1 MTAKYYI
8 LADGRGEFLR
18 SNSTGNNWF
27 SAEDQASAL
36 YVEAND
42 YESAV
47 KAFADLGFEG
57 NGYTVT
63 PEGDAYPLKTHFG
76 FAEYDGKEELYD
88 GNFDATCSGTE
99 AEVVGFLQNL
109 RVKVDTREEGIQ
121 WRGRNGTF
129 YSGQVASK
137 AISAEVARIEGRE

>member
-1 MTAKYYI
+1 MTTKFYI
-8 LADGRGEFLR
+8 MADGRGEFLR
-18 SNSTGNNWF
+18 FNSTSNNWF

-36 YVEAND
+36 CVEAED

-57 NGYTVT
+57 DGYTVT
-63 PEGDAYPLKTHFG
+63 PEGDAYPRETHFG

-99 AEVVGFLQNL
+99 AEVVGFLH
-109 RVKVDTREEGIQ
+109 
-121 WRGRNGTF
+121 
-129 YSGQVASK
+129 
-137 AISAEVARIEGRE
+137 AEVARIEGRE